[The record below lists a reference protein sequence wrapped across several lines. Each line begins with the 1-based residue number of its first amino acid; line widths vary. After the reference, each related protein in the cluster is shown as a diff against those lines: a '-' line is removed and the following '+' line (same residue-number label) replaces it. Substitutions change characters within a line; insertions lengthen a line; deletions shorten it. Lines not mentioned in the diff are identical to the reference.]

1 MDKFGLKILPDLHEH
16 KKWKKSV
23 DARTMILTY
32 TSRKVNFLASGK
44 LVVHMPWTWLHSS

>member
-16 KKWKKSV
+16 KKWKKLV

-44 LVVHMPWTWLHSS
+44 LVVHMP